1 MMQRDI
7 TPDVLRG
14 FALLGILVVN
24 IQFMAL
30 SSDQGARGEW
40 AQGFANG
47 SATWIMAAIFAGKF
61 YLLFSFLFGYS
72 SSYIIKNERANK
84 GRWIKRCFALMAF
97 GAIHFTFLWHGDI
110 IFLYGLFGL
119 LLLAFMFRTDR
130 VIQIWTRV
138 IYSVSAVLITFVGL
152 SLLIGE
158 RLFPEEFDSAYIE
171 PRLNEVLRSG
181 SYVESI
187 SPRLELWAFGLIT
200 GIFLQG
206 GMAFAAFLLG
216 MRLARNNFLSDQIDE
231 IQNSRMIKRGLIFG
245 LPIQMI
251 AATIMVRNEQ
261 SAEPSEG
268 IYLSSL
274 FLGFLSA
281 PLLSMAY
288 LGLIRKLAIS
298 QPKSVAW
305 MQPAGRMSLTVYI
318 SQSVITSLIFGPWGL
333 GLFQELETWMVLILA
348 IVIWL
353 FLVYFSRIW
362 LKRFTQGPL
371 EKLMHTLTFSKGAK
385 AANT

>member
-1 MMQRDI
+1 MQRDV

-40 AQGFANG
+40 AQGIANG

-72 SSYIIKNERANK
+72 SSYIVKNERANK
-84 GRWIKRCFALMAF
+84 GRWIKRCFALMVF
-97 GAIHFTFLWHGDI
+97 GAVHFTFLWHGDI

-138 IYSVSAVLITFVGL
+138 IYAASAVLITFIGI
-152 SLLIGE
+152 SLVVGE
-158 RLFPEEFDSAYIE
+158 RLFPEEFDSTYVE

-187 SPRLELWAFGLIT
+187 LPRIELWAFGLIS
-200 GIFLQG
+200 GVFLQG

-216 MRLARNNFLSDQIDE
+216 MRLARSNFLSDQFDE
-231 IQNSRMIKRGLIFG
+231 FQNSRMIRRGLTLG
-245 LPIQMI
+245 LPIQII
-251 AATIMVRNEQ
+251 AATILVRNEQ
-261 SAEPSEG
+261 SGNPSEG

-288 LGLIRKLAIS
+288 VGIIRKLVS
-298 QPKSVAW
+298 TKPNFVSW
-305 MQPAGRMSLTVYI
+305 MMPAGRMSLTNYI
-318 SQSVITSLIFGPWGL
+318 SQSVLTSFIFGSWGL
-333 GLFQELETWMVLILA
+333 GLFQELQTWNVLLLA
-348 IVIWL
+348 GGIWL
-353 FLVYFSRIW
+353 LLVYLSTLW
-362 LKRFTQGPL
+362 LQRFTHGPL
-371 EKLMHTLTFSKGAK
+371 EKLMLILTSKK
-385 AANT
+385 SLS

>member
-1 MMQRDI
+1 MQRDI

-216 MRLARNNFLSDQIDE
+216 MRLARSNFLSDQIDE

-298 QPKSVAW
+298 KPKSVAW

-333 GLFQELETWMVLILA
+333 GLFQELETWMVLTLA

-385 AANT
+385 AANI

>member
-1 MMQRDI
+1 MQRDI

-40 AQGFANG
+40 AQGFASG

-72 SSYIIKNERANK
+72 SSYIVKNERANK
-84 GRWIKRCFALMAF
+84 GRWIKRCFVLMVF
-97 GAIHFTFLWHGDI
+97 GSVHFTFLWHGDI

-130 VIQIWTRV
+130 VIQIWTRA
-138 IYSVSAVLITFVGL
+138 IYSVSAVLIALVGI
-152 SLLIGE
+152 SLLVGE
-158 RLFPEEFDSAYIE
+158 HIFPEEFDSPYVE

-181 SYVESI
+181 TYVESI
-187 SPRLELWAFGLIT
+187 LPRIELWAFGLIS
-200 GIFLQG
+200 GVFLQG

-216 MRLARNNFLSDQIDE
+216 MRLARRNFLSDQFDE
-231 IQNSRMIKRGLIFG
+231 LQNSRMIRRGLTLG
-245 LPIQMI
+245 LPIQII
-251 AATIMVRNEQ
+251 AATILVRNEQ
-261 SAEPSEG
+261 SGNPSEG

-288 LGLIRKLAIS
+288 VGIIRKLL
-298 QPKSVAW
+298 SVKPSFVSW
-305 MQPAGRMSLTVYI
+305 MMPAGRMSLTNYI
-318 SQSVITSLIFGPWGL
+318 SQSVLTSLIFGPWGL
-333 GLFQELETWMVLILA
+333 GLFQELQTWIVLLLA
-348 IVIWL
+348 GCIWL
-353 FLVYFSRIW
+353 LLVYLSTLW
-362 LKRFTQGPL
+362 LRRFTHGPL
-371 EKLMHTLTFSKGAK
+371 EKLMLILTSKK
-385 AANT
+385 SPSYLFK

>member
-298 QPKSVAW
+298 KPKSVAW

-385 AANT
+385 AANI

>member
-1 MMQRDI
+1 MQRDI

-47 SATWIMAAIFAGKF
+47 SATWIMVAIFAGKF

-138 IYSVSAVLITFVGL
+138 IYSVSAVLITFIGI
-152 SLLIGE
+152 SFLIGE

-187 SPRLELWAFGLIT
+187 SPRLELWAFGLIF

-216 MRLARNNFLSDQIDE
+216 MRLARSNFLSDQIDE
-231 IQNSRMIKRGLIFG
+231 PQNSRMIKRGLIFG

-251 AATIMVRNEQ
+251 AATILVRNEQ
-261 SAEPSEG
+261 SGNPSEG

-298 QPKSVAW
+298 KPKIVAW

-318 SQSVITSLIFGPWGL
+318 SQSAITSLIFGPWGL
-333 GLFQELETWMVLILA
+333 GFFQELGTWLVLILA
-348 IVIWL
+348 LVIWL

-362 LKRFTQGPL
+362 LKRFPQGPL
-371 EKLMHTLTFSKGAK
+371 EKLMHTLTSSKGAK
-385 AANT
+385 AANI